1 VLQAINPCKLPSPDA
16 TSHTFLGLSSGQA
29 LQFGKVGGPLRLVA
43 LSAILV
49 GVVGA
54 SWSWHLLQWYI
65 SANALTACILGT
77 QCPLVFQTS
86 FSYFYGVPIHLLA
99 VAWFSLLTLL
109 AAIRAYG
116 IQSAALAGV
125 VIGALCVPA
134 IIYLDY
140 VQVAVIHA
148 ICSDCE
154 LAHILGLILFGL
166 FAFIYRADRKN
177 KTRTKSGT
185 PAR

>member
-1 VLQAINPCKLPSPDA
+1 MRLA
-16 TSHTFLGLSSGQA
+16 A
-29 LQFGKVGGPLRLVA
+29 LL
-43 LSAILV
+43 AILV

-54 SWSWHLLQWYI
+54 SWSWHLLHWYL

-99 VAWFSLLTLL
+99 VGWFNLMTVI
-109 AAIRAYG
+109 AGARAYG
-116 IQSAALAGV
+116 INRASL
-125 VIGALCVPA
+125 IGLIVGAFCVPA

-140 VQVAVIHA
+140 IQVAVIHA

-154 LAHILGLILFGL
+154 LAHILGLILFIL
-166 FAFIYRADRKN
+166 FVVIYRSDRREKVRVIA
-177 KTRTKSGT
+177 KG
-185 PAR
+185 

>member
-1 VLQAINPCKLPSPDA
+1 M
-16 TSHTFLGLSSGQA
+16 
-29 LQFGKVGGPLRLVA
+29 RLVA

-49 GVVGA
+49 GFVGA

-99 VAWFSLLTLL
+99 VAWFSFLTLL
-109 AAIRAYG
+109 AVIRAC
-116 IQSAALAGV
+116 GV
-125 VIGALCVPA
+125 RVASMVGAVVGALCVPA
-134 IIYLDY
+134 VIYLDY
-140 VQVAVIHA
+140 IQIAIIHA

-154 LAHILGLILFGL
+154 LAHALGLILLVL
-166 FAFIYRADRKN
+166 FLILYRSDRKN
-177 KTRTKSGT
+177 KIRTRPSV
-185 PAR
+185 PLAQI

>member
-1 VLQAINPCKLPSPDA
+1 M
-16 TSHTFLGLSSGQA
+16 
-29 LQFGKVGGPLRLVA
+29 RLVA

-49 GVVGA
+49 GVIGA
-54 SWSWHLLQWYI
+54 SWSWRLLQWYI

-116 IQSAALAGV
+116 IQSAALVGMIV
-125 VIGALCVPA
+125 GAVCIPA
-134 IIYLDY
+134 VIYLDY
-140 VQVAVIHA
+140 IQLAIIHA

-154 LAHILGLILFGL
+154 LAHVLGLILFGL
-166 FAFIYRADRKN
+166 FVIIYRSDRKN
-177 KTRTKSGT
+177 KRQTASSK
-185 PAR
+185 P